1 MRAGEAEVRR
11 PECALGHR
19 CPFYRGVDRTSELYR
34 PGRGQGSNGSAVRAV
49 PEPARAR
56 AGPAPGVK
64 TRAPYFRAGR
74 ARVCQYHQGRV
85 AGAMGTI

>member
-1 MRAGEAEVRR
+1 MRR

-49 PEPARAR
+49 PEPLP
-56 AGPAPGVK
+56 GPG
-64 TRAPYFRAGR
+64 RGAGR
-74 ARVCQYHQGRV
+74 
-85 AGAMGTI
+85 